1 MRKSKHDIPALLK
14 NVTHCDD
21 LWITKE
27 FEYNPFLSSGS
38 KKVAK
43 KKAFSSCDFELLEI
57 YNEDVTEI
65 LITL

>member
-1 MRKSKHDIPALLK
+1 M
-14 NVTHCDD
+14 
-21 LWITKE
+21 TKE

-43 KKAFSSCDFELLEI
+43 KKKAFSSCDFELLEI
-57 YNEDVTEI
+57 YNEDLTEI